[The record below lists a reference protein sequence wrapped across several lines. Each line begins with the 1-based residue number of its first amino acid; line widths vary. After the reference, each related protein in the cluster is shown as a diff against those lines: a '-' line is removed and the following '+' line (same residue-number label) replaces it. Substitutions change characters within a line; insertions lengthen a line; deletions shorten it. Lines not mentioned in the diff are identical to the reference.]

1 MIIIIWLSLN
11 SHSMFLNLP
20 VLLLSATSRSP
31 FSNASLLLYAN
42 LQAKLLESGAGDRE
56 GQRRKMG
63 RFSFPIGSATW
74 LYLRHSCI
82 IPAANTEEGAK
93 NTLLQWEKTVRC
105 PLLSTRQVTYE
116 AFQWFFFNGFTVR
129 KINLVLFSPVEIK
142 YKHLSEI
149 MSLENDHMPEES

>member
-1 MIIIIWLSLN
+1 MRIIIWLSLN
-11 SHSMFLNLP
+11 SHTMFLNFP

-31 FSNASLLLYAN
+31 FSNASLLLYTN
-42 LQAKLLESGAGDRE
+42 LEAKLLESGAGDRE
-56 GQRRKMG
+56 GQRREMG

-116 AFQWFFFNGFTVR
+116 AFQWFF
-129 KINLVLFSPVEIK
+129 LMA
-142 YKHLSEI
+142 SELGKLI
-149 MSLENDHMPEES
+149 WYCSVQ